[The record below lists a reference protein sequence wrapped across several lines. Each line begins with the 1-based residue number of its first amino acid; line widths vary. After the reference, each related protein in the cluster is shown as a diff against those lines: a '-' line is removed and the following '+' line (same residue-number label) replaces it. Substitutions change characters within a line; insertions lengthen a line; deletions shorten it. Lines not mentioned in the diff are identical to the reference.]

1 MTKTHFRILGG
12 IIILFVLFVCGEN
25 NIGGIPLLL
34 GTVGVAL
41 LFELV
46 FVKNFAVDRDVN
58 QQWDGWL
65 F

>member
-1 MTKTHFRILGG
+1 MTKTHFRIIGG

-25 NIGGIPLLL
+25 NIGGVPLLL

-46 FVKNFAVDRDVN
+46 FVKNFAVDRDIS
-58 QQWDGWL
+58 QQ
-65 F
+65 

>member
-25 NIGGIPLLL
+25 DIGGIPLLL

-58 QQWDGWL
+58 QQ
-65 F
+65 